1 MHQSP
6 TDSHSVSVCS
16 SQSIGR
22 PNILNRAVISLSLYS
37 TSSHGAVGS
46 LTPSRLP
53 SIGMAV
59 GSRFSV
65 GTFIVQFI
73 VTIYWR

>member
-1 MHQSP
+1 MSQTPTQSL
-6 TDSHSVSVCS
+6 SVSVGS

-22 PNILNRAVISLSLYS
+22 PNILNRAALYSLSLYS
-37 TSSHGAVGS
+37 TSSHGAVGD
-46 LTPSRLP
+46 
-53 SIGMAV
+53 
-59 GSRFSV
+59 RFSE